1 MTCYS
6 TTDDTCISL
15 SWEPTMLEIFIFSQF
30 AMKKEEDLCMKMN
43 KQINEGEEAIV
54 EKQS

>member
-6 TTDDTCISL
+6 TTDDTYISL